1 MVLGVFH
8 KCIRLV
14 FLLLL
19 LLFVTSASAYF
30 GPAKPKITYFH
41 PIENDSSLMRWE
53 MYQKAL
59 EYKKCKCPIN
69 YYALLNYVNELP
81 EKQGVKF
88 YNDFETAFRHL
99 EISDELFRMSFYRE
113 KNLDFEEKLH
123 LADMNIAITGI
134 YLNLKFGFKL
144 KPCTQSEYTAYKD
157 MFNRYNIVYL
167 LHKAAYHIDNGEYD
181 EAEEICNQT
190 VSISMDYPEYNEDI
204 DKFSKC
210 ISFLK
215 SRLPKNPELA
225 YAKLKEIFPSDFTVD
240 EVLYNGSLPFFYI
253 AALQTALCYEKRS
266 VNKALAICDMIIDD
280 IRRNLSPSFPY
291 MILEDKWSVIY
302 IFKYYIDEI
311 NELLCRHVKKKQAR
325 VTLIEQYLLMEV
337 LDLTK
342 PVYDMDKMDTFNRD
356 KFFCLQDSIDAIYQS
371 HDYFFSNSGDSC
383 FKKAYCEHKMVELKR
398 RQIQVARDAVCD
410 TVSLMRYE
418 DIKQLLQKDDVL
430 IKFMAFSEDILK
442 EKYIA
447 FILKSDSDAPEL
459 LKLKSFSY
467 FDIYDDDKFVPG
479 IWKSLKRIVGRD
491 KNNLYICGDGY
502 FFTFSWASVCENG
515 KYLVEEYNIHN
526 LFSLINF
533 PNVKNKTGYDNSL
546 NYHFYGFGGAYF
558 TSVRSVQN
566 RSLPG
571 LQYLASSR
579 NEVLKAS
586 KILPANW
593 TKNVFLGFDADKRSF
608 MNLSGSI
615 QPNSILHVATHG
627 FGFHFEEKLP
637 ERTIAY
643 FDDLYSINFGCS
655 SNEDPMMRLGILLA
669 GANAYW
675 GTVGNYEAENSGFI
689 TAKEIANM
697 DLNNV
702 DLAVLAS
709 CNSGNNYE
717 EHDYNNSL
725 QRAFRL
731 AGVKDFIVSKSNIKD
746 SRAYVF
752 ITCFYNN
759 LLQSKTYFEAFVK
772 TQRDLMKMPYCYWW
786 DDFIYLE

>member
-8 KCIRLV
+8 KCMRLV

-19 LLFVTSASAYF
+19 LLFVTSTSAYF

-69 YYALLNYVNELP
+69 YYALLDYAYKMP
-81 EKQGVKF
+81 EAKSVEF
-88 YNDFETAFRHL
+88 YEDFETAFRKL
-99 EISDELFRMSFYRE
+99 EISDELFRMGFYKGEIIDLNE
-113 KNLDFEEKLH
+113 KFNLVHMDF
-123 LADMNIAITGI
+123 AITDI
-134 YLNLKFGFKL
+134 YLNLKLGFNL
-144 KPCTQSEYTAYKD
+144 KPFTQSEYTAYTD
-157 MFNRYNIVYL
+157 MLNKYSIVLL
-167 LHKAAYHIDNGEYD
+167 LHKTACCIKKGGYD

-190 VSISMDYPEYNEDI
+190 LSIAMDCPEYNEDI

-225 YAKLKEIFPSDFTVD
+225 YAQLKDIFPSDFTVD

-253 AALQTALCYEKRS
+253 AALQAALCYEKRS
-266 VNKALAICDMIIDD
+266 VNNALAICDMIIDD

-302 IFKYYIDEI
+302 IFKYYIYEI

-325 VTLIEQYLLMEV
+325 VTLIEQCLLIEG

-342 PVYDMDKMDTFNRD
+342 PVYDMDKMDAFNKD
-356 KFFCLQDSIDAIYQS
+356 KFLCLQDSIDAIYLS
-371 HDYFFSNSGDSC
+371 HDYFFTNSGDSC
-383 FKKAYCEHKMVELKR
+383 FKKAYCEQKMVELKR

-430 IKFMAFSEDILK
+430 IKFMAFSENLWK
-442 EKYIA
+442 EKYLA
-447 FILKSDSDAPEL
+447 FILKSDSDVPEL
-459 LKLKSFSY
+459 LKFKSISY
-467 FDIYDDDKFVPG
+467 FDIYDDAKLVSG
-479 IWKSLKRIVGRD
+479 IWKSLKKFIERD
-491 KNNLYICGDGY
+491 KNNLYICGDGD
-502 FFTFSWASVCENG
+502 FFTFSWSSVCEKG
-515 KYLVEEYNIHN
+515 KYLAEEYNIHN
-526 LFSLINF
+526 LLSLINF
-533 PNVKNKTGYDNSL
+533 PNVKNKTGYDSNL

-558 TSVRSVQN
+558 SPVRSVQN
-566 RSLPG
+566 RALPK

-608 MNLSGSI
+608 MNLSGTI

-627 FGFHFEEKLP
+627 FRFRFEKKLP

-655 SNEDPMMRLGILLA
+655 SNEEPMMRLGILLA

-675 GTVGNYEAENSGFI
+675 GTLGNYEAENSGFI

-772 TQRDLMKMPYCYWW
+772 TQRDLMKIPNCYWW